1 MYFINLDVGKSGFEF
16 VTLAKIAEMYEAQG
30 KFLSDL
36 GMLKEAC
43 NPLQR
48 SLELREIALDPD
60 HPRVAQSLHLLARYA
75 MLSYIRRS
83 YWLTIN
89 KLCFTVTK

>member
-83 YWLTIN
+83 YWLAIN
-89 KLCFTVTK
+89 KLCFTVT

>member
-1 MYFINLDVGKSGFEF
+1 MVGKTGFDF
-16 VTLAKIAEMYEAQG
+16 VTLTRIADMYEAQG

-60 HPRVAQSLHLLARYA
+60 HPRVAQSLHLLARYVCIT
-75 MLSYIRRS
+75 S
-83 YWLTIN
+83 
-89 KLCFTVTK
+89 